1 MKSIVVSMIMLFA
14 SLSVFP
20 QSSKFDDIFNKFQ
33 GKEGITSVVL
43 TSDLIK
49 FASEMEDSGMNALK
63 NITQVRILALENA
76 VAQDVVA
83 FENMLKEVSLN
94 NFKELMVVKENK
106 NNIRM
111 LAQENMGHWTDFVL
125 IVTGGKEHVLINVQG
140 SISPKEL
147 HSLSKSVHVNGMAY
161 LDKVKK

>member
-14 SLSVFP
+14 SLSVFS

-63 NITQVRILALENA
+63 NITQVRVLAFENA

-111 LAQENMGHWTDFVL
+111 L
-125 IVTGGKEHVLINVQG
+125 
-140 SISPKEL
+140 
-147 HSLSKSVHVNGMAY
+147 
-161 LDKVKK
+161 